1 MTHLNDLSKVYK
13 EHIASQETQE
23 EGYKPIDK
31 KKENEMYRRAGNLA
45 RTGLSSKGKKK
56 EDALNKS
63 NKIVSAISRQK
74 ENERFA
80 KMGDEKA
87 RSNYKE
93 GVENV
98 EELYKGK
105 HGQSEKEYADSRS
118 QGGKMVSGD
127 SKMSGAEYTHGRR
140 VKAANPGMQP
150 DVGGKTKPKSQGK
163 MDAGTRADLQY
174 RKANLKA
181 KNEEFE
187 MDEAMSSYDRNR
199 KRAAQRAAERNAARA
214 AGKTGVVPGV
224 GYVSPRKERETYVDS
239 AGTTRHKSGAKMEA
253 LDPVGQEDGDINNDG
268 KKDKTDKYLKNRRQ
282 AIGKAIAAKEEVEVP
297 IGNIKKLVSKAT
309 KRIDSDADGD
319 VDHNDPKAGKYGEYV
334 PSADGKKR
342 LKTEGFSN
350 WRQDLSEV
358 MGDGG
363 KEDADVQV
371 KEKKVNN
378 SIKINPKLSESIDE
392 IGGTLLEMIE
402 VDEFEQVI
410 ESVYAELIE
419 EGFSEDEVE
428 YGIETAL
435 TTIDEEII
443 LDEGI
448 RDGLKKAAKS
458 ALFGTAKA
466 VGKVAKAVAKAKE
479 APKKAG
485 QSVKDKIDRAKRI
498 VSVGYRRG
506 RGPVEKKPTTYSG
519 AGVGRKEKVSS
530 GSYTPP
536 AKKKVAAPAAS
547 AAKKKPK
554 TDKLDD
560 LLKTIR
566 NESTE
571 DSLRDRRMERG
582 GVDGN
587 VRYDKPAKNIAMG
600 GAKKKVDGMSVMDKV
615 KADIRSQYGKGAIM
629 DTKKK

>member
-13 EHIASQETQE
+13 EHIAPKETQE

-31 KKENEMYRRAGNLA
+31 KEKDNEMYRRAGNLA

-56 EDALNKS
+56 ENALNKS
-63 NKIVSAISRQK
+63 NKIVSAIARQK

-93 GVENV
+93 GVEV
-98 EELYKGK
+98 AE
-105 HGQSEKEYADSRS
+105 ADSLAAMQARREKRLAAQRKKMGTS
-118 QGGKMVSGD
+118 STGQDFGHDYGISSAERKKRQQAEFDKFVGK
-127 SKMSGAEYTHGRR
+127 
-140 VKAANPGMQP
+140 
-150 DVGGKTKPKSQGK
+150 KTQK
-163 MDAGTRADLQY
+163 
-174 RKANLKA
+174 
-181 KNEEFE
+181 EEFE
-187 MDEAMSSYDRNR
+187 LDEAVNEYGQDSSMR
-199 KRAAQRAAERNAARA
+199 KAASAERRAGDKRLSPSTGKENADKMGRDI
-214 AGKTGVVPGV
+214 KYFDKLTKETKPSVVGM
-224 GYVSPRKERETYVDS
+224 T
-239 AGTTRHKSGAKMEA
+239 HEA
-253 LDPVGQEDGDINNDG
+253 LDPVGKEDGDINNDG

-282 AIGKAIAAKEEVEVP
+282 AISKGIIAAKEEVEVP
-297 IGNIKKLVSKAT
+297 TGNIKKLVSKAT

-378 SIKINPKLSESIDE
+378 NIKINPKLSESIDE

-448 RDGLKKAAKS
+448 
-458 ALFGTAKA
+458 
-466 VGKVAKAVAKAKE
+466 
-479 APKKAG
+479 
-485 QSVKDKIDRAKRI
+485 KR
-498 VSVGYRRG
+498 R
-506 RGPVEKKPTTYSG
+506 T
-519 AGVGRKEKVSS
+519 
-530 GSYTPP
+530 
-536 AKKKVAAPAAS
+536 
-547 AAKKKPK
+547 
-554 TDKLDD
+554 
-560 LLKTIR
+560 
-566 NESTE
+566 
-571 DSLRDRRMERG
+571 
-582 GVDGN
+582 
-587 VRYDKPAKNIAMG
+587 
-600 GAKKKVDGMSVMDKV
+600 
-615 KADIRSQYGKGAIM
+615 
-629 DTKKK
+629 

>member
-1 MTHLNDLSKVYK
+1 MTHLNDLSKVYR
-13 EHIASQETQE
+13 EQVAPQETQE

-45 RTGLSSKGKKK
+45 RTSLSSKGKKK
-56 EDALNKS
+56 EDAQNKS
-63 NKIVSAISRQK
+63 SKIVTAIARQK

-87 RSNYKE
+87 RSNYTE

-105 HGQSEKEYADSRS
+105 HGQSEKEYMDSRS
-118 QGGKMVSGD
+118 DAAKKISGD
-127 SKMSGAEYTHGRR
+127 SETSGASYSHRSFRGQG
-140 VKAANPGMQP
+140 KPAKPGERQ
-150 DVGGKTKPKSQGK
+150 KLQGK
-163 MDAGTRADLQY
+163 MTPADRDELAI
-174 RKANLKA
+174 RKARLKKEGVEVA
-181 KNEEFE
+181 
-187 MDEAMSSYDRNR
+187 EADSLAAMQARR
-199 KRAAQRAAERNAARA
+199 EKRLAAQRKKMGTSSTGQDFGHDYGISSAERKKRQQAEFDKFV
-214 AGKTGVVPGV
+214 GKKTQ
-224 GYVSPRKERETYVDS
+224 K
-239 AGTTRHKSGAKMEA
+239 EA
-253 LDPVGQEDGDINNDG
+253 LDPVGKEDGDINNDG

-297 IGNIKKLVSKAT
+297 TGNIKKLVSKAT

-485 QSVKDKIDRAKRI
+485 QSIKDKIDRAKRI
-498 VSVGYRRG
+498 ASVGYRRG

-560 LLKTIR
+560 LLNSIR